1 MPDIKPEYLRKA
13 FATWHGEQGLHPRVL
28 QALMGHALGSTVTD
42 RHYIKP
48 QEEAMRAAVVRMLP
62 ADERNKTGS

>member
-1 MPDIKPEYLRKA
+1 
-13 FATWHGEQGLHPRVL
+13 
-28 QALMGHALGSTVTD
+28 MGHALGSTVTD